1 LCVNL
6 KKKRPS
12 KLIRVLGPAP
22 AVVSRIRGSYRWNVL
37 LKAKTVPQLVKLLRK
52 TLKNFIRDVF
62 IKLDVPEGHAEII
75 AKVLISS
82 DLRGIDSHGI
92 QRLKMYYDRI
102 KEGIYNPKTNIKVI
116 SDNKATAVL
125 DGGCGM
131 GHVIAYLSM
140 RLAIE
145 KAKKYGI
152 GAVAVRNSTHFG
164 IAGYYSL
171 MAINEGMI
179 GFVTTNTRPSVPPT
193 FGIEPMLGTNPLT
206 YGAPTDEDFPFLID
220 CATSIIQ
227 RGKVEVFNRLHK
239 PIPEGLII
247 SSNGN
252 SKTDPDV
259 ILNKLINRSA
269 ALLPLGGLGE
279 DTSGHKGYG
288 YATFAEILSSALQDG
303 VYLKDTA
310 GVIENGQKKLKV
322 GHFFLAINIQNFIP
336 VKKFKKI
343 TGNIMR
349 DLRRSKKAPGKD
361 RIYTAGEKEYYNEVE
376 RKKIGIPINKSIQKD
391 IKIIQKELKLNNYNF
406 PF

>member
-1 LCVNL
+1 MVE
-6 KKKRPS
+6 K
-12 KLIRVLGPAP
+12 VLGETELSPSDNI
-22 AVVSRIRGSYRWNVL
+22 VNIEVDVL
-37 LKAKTVPQLVKLLRK
+37 RD
-52 TLKNFIRDVF
+52 FIKDVF
-62 IKLDVPEGHAEII
+62 IRLEVPEGHAEII
-75 AKVLISS
+75 AEILITS

-102 KEGIYNPKTNIKVI
+102 KKGIYNPKTTIKI
-116 SDNKATAVL
+116 IRDDKSTAVL

-131 GHVIAYLSM
+131 GHVIGYLAM

-145 KAKKYGI
+145 KAKKYGL

-171 MAINEGMI
+171 MAIKEGMI
-179 GFVTTNTRPSVPPT
+179 GFVTTNTRPAVPPT

-227 RGKVEVFNRLHK
+227 RGKVEVYNRIHK
-239 PIPEGLII
+239 RLPEGLIV

-252 SKTDPDV
+252 SKSDPKIV
-259 ILNKLINRSA
+259 LNKLINRSA
-269 ALLPLGGLGE
+269 ALLPLGGEGE

-288 YATFAEILSSALQDG
+288 YATFAEILSSALQNG

-310 GVIENGQKKLKV
+310 GVVENGQNKLKV

-336 VKKFKKI
+336 LEKFKEI
-343 TGNIMR
+343 SGNIMR
-349 DLRRSKKAPGKD
+349 ELRSSKKAPGKD
-361 RIYTAGEKEYYNEVE
+361 KIYTAGEKEHYTEVE
-376 RKKIGIPINKSIQKD
+376 RKKIGIPLNKSLQKD
-391 IKIIQKELKLNNYNF
+391 IKIMQEELKLDAYNF